1 MRIPLLYIPKTGIK
15 KFLYIDKQYNASR
28 LILPIGCDCHP
39 AYCLQKLHIRQHSF
53 PFDWLNITPVKTIS
67 YVLENINTNF
77 IFFLENLAPNDAG
90 NIVSATYPFAE
101 FIHEKD
107 LDTNPKTQQK
117 FVRRQKRFLEV
128 LANEPVD
135 LLLNIP
141 ASEIQS
147 QQDVD
152 YFHQSVTDLAA
163 AIKSND
169 RICIY
174 IRYDENLNENAVL
187 TNTFTTQLL
196 KLPKVTITQYCRSF
210 SHYGIWGNPNKYP
223 QILASLGIK
232 LQKKFP
238 KIYIK

>member
-15 KFLYIDKQYNASR
+15 KFLYINKQYSASR

-53 PFDWLNITPVKTIS
+53 PFDWLNINPAKAIS
-67 YVLENINTNF
+67 YVLENINTHF
-77 IFFLENLAPNDAG
+77 SHFLENLEPNEAG

-107 LDTNPKTQQK
+107 LDINPVAQQK
-117 FVRRQKRFLEV
+117 FVRRQKRFLNA
-128 LANEPVD
+128 LAKEPVD
-135 LLLNIP
+135 LLFNIP
-141 ASEIQS
+141 VSELNK

-174 IRYDENLNENAVL
+174 IRYDEDLNENSFL
-187 TNTFTTQLL
+187 TDVLL
-196 KLPKVTITQYCRSF
+196 KQLSQSNKITVSMYCRSL
-210 SHYGIWGNPNKYP
+210 SRYGIWGNPNKYP
-223 QILASLGIK
+223 QLLTSLGIK